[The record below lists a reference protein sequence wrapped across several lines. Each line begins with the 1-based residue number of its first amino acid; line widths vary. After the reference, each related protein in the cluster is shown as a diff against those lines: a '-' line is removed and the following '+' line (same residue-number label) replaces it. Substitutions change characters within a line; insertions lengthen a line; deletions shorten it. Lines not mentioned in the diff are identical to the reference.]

1 MMRARGTLDPWG
13 LALLLVTSGC
23 TAPGSRS
30 EQARVPEA
38 EARLGE
44 FLEASLES
52 DTERDPDVLMA
63 CVPDGMTDRTLAL
76 ARYKVLESSRLKDTV
91 YAAAEVTT
99 VAEETQDPKVYAGYL
114 VTLHVRT
121 DTLHWRMT
129 RDSASGKWGVCGYSV
144 EGYGFGRYG
153 ADSLTKWSPPG
164 ASVQRMR
171 ALVDS
176 LRGVP

>member
-1 MMRARGTLDPWG
+1 
-13 LALLLVTSGC
+13 
-23 TAPGSRS
+23 
-30 EQARVPEA
+30 VPEA
-38 EARLGE
+38 ETRLGQ

-52 DTERDPDVLMA
+52 DTERDPDVVMA
-63 CVPDGMTDRTLAL
+63 CVPDGMTDRTLVL

-99 VAEETQDPKVYAGYL
+99 VAEETKDPQLYAGYL

-153 ADSLTKWSPPG
+153 TDSLTKWSPPG